1 MRLFSLLGNNGKPGR
16 LPDSDVEITG
26 LSADSRKIRPGF
38 LFAAIPGTQ
47 QDGRDYIDDAIDA
60 GAKAVLGPPNLRQ
73 DTRATDVAVITDSN
87 PRRQLARMAARFYSA
102 QPRTIAAIT
111 GTNGKTS
118 VANFTQ
124 QFWTRLGHPAA
135 SLGTLGVCGPN
146 LKGGPSLTT
155 PDPVELHR
163 TLSSLRQQGVNHL
176 ALEASSHGLE
186 QYRLDGVQVTAA
198 AFTNLTRDHLD
209 YHGTMDKY
217 RAAKRRLFIELLRDD
232 GVAVLNA
239 ESPEYEGLRGIAE
252 DRRQR
257 VISYG
262 LHTGNLCCLD
272 AKPSAD
278 GWDLQIRAF
287 DNTLST
293 KFPLPGDFQVTNMLC
308 AAALIAA
315 CGDDVNAALQH
326 VATLDGVPGR
336 LELAAQMDNG
346 ASIYVD
352 YAHTPDAL
360 DVVLKTLRPHVQNE
374 LAVVFGCGGDRDAG
388 KRPEMAR
395 IAAQRADTV
404 FVTDD
409 NPRTEDAQHIR
420 REVLAGCPDA
430 TEIGDRRAAIAAA
443 MSDLSPGDVLLVA
456 GKGHEEGQIVGD
468 EVLPFHDATVIR
480 ELAGKSA

>member
-1 MRLFSLLGNNGKPGR
+1 MRLFSLLGNNGKPAR

-102 QPRTIAAIT
+102 QPRTVAAVT

-124 QFWTRLGHPAA
+124 QFWTRLGYPAA
-135 SLGTLGVCGPN
+135 SLGTLGVRGPN

-262 LHTGNLCCLD
+262 LRTGNLCCLD

-287 DNTLST
+287 DSTLST
-293 KFPLPGDFQVTNMLC
+293 RFPLPGDFQVANMLC

-315 CGDDVNAALQH
+315 CGDDVDAALRH

-336 LELAAQMDNG
+336 LEQAARLDNG
-346 ASIYVD
+346 ASVYVD

-360 DVVLKTLRPHVQNE
+360 DVVLKTLRPHVQNK
-374 LAVVFGCGGDRDAG
+374 LAVVFGCGGDRDTG

-395 IAAQRADTV
+395 IAAQRADAV
-404 FVTDD
+404 YVTDD
-409 NPRTEDAQHIR
+409 NPRTEDAQQIR
-420 REVLAGCPDA
+420 RDVLAGSPDA
-430 TEIGDRRAAIAAA
+430 TEIGDRRAAIASA
-443 MSDLSPGDVLLVA
+443 MSDLSSGDVLLVA

-468 EVLPFHDATVIR
+468 EVLPFHDATVVR
-480 ELAGKSA
+480 EIAGNST